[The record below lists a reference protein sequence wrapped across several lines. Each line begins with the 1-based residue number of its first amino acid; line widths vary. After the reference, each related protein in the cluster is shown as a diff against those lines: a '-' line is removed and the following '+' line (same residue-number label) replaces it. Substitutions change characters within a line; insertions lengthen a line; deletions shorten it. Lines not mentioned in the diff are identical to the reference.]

1 MSGTNFFERQ
11 DRARRA
17 TRRLVV
23 WFALAV
29 LGTAGTIYAITAF
42 ALAQTGAPFWDPK
55 LFAWV
60 FGGTLLFVGGASLFK
75 SLETGGSGGAE
86 IAEALGGVPVP
97 PTANAPRERRLVNVV
112 QEMSVASGVPM
123 PRIFVLER
131 ESGINAFA
139 AGTRADDAAIAV
151 SRGALEKL
159 SRDELQAVVGH
170 EFSHVLNGDM
180 RLNVKLCGWIFGLV
194 ALSILG
200 RVLTRGAFIAG
211 GGSRSRKNDALPIM
225 LIGLAVMIAGAIG
238 QFFASLI
245 QAAISRHRER
255 LADASATQ
263 FTRNPLALARA
274 RRDEAAR
281 VPADAGKR
289 AGEYAHFFFADGVG
303 ALFATHPP
311 LEERIR
317 ALDPAWDGKFLPPLR
332 GDAPAE
338 TEAAPRDARVSGIG
352 AQGPLFSEPAWR
364 LRELVKSADGACAA
378 VFMALMTDS
387 PERNREQAELLLRS
401 ESRRVFSLAEKH
413 WDAVAA
419 LPPEKRISLV
429 VLAAPNLRAFPPA
442 RRREFCATLRR
453 LAEIDG
459 EVSLFEFL
467 ILRAVEGVLLPP
479 ERETFSRERALRAA
493 GVVFAAMMR
502 ENAFPAEE
510 AARHL
515 REILAEEKTFAGL
528 ASAGVPARTSSGTAE
543 LDAALDALRGA
554 PVLFRESLMR
564 VCARV
569 AERDG
574 VVSPRER
581 DLLNALSLALACPLY
596 ARVSL

>member
-29 LGTAGTIYAITAF
+29 LGTAGTIYAIAAF
-42 ALAQTGAPFWDPK
+42 VRAQAGEPFWEPE
-55 LFAWV
+55 LFAWI

-75 SLETGGSGGAE
+75 SLEMGGSGGAE
-86 IAEALGGVPVP
+86 IAQALGGVPVP
-97 PTANAPRERRLVNVV
+97 PTASAPRERRLVNVV

-211 GGSRSRKNDALPIM
+211 GGRSRRNDTLPIM
-225 LIGLAVMIAGAIG
+225 LIGLAVMFAGAIG

-274 RRDEAAR
+274 LSRIGGDTSRL
-281 VPADAGKR
+281 VSPR

-332 GDAPAE
+332 GSAPAE

-352 AQGPLFSEPAWR
+352 AGALFSEPAWR

-401 ESRRVFSLAEKH
+401 ESRHVFALAEKH

-467 ILRAVEGVLLPP
+467 ILRAVEGVLFAP
-479 ERETFSRERALRAA
+479 ERGTFSRERALRAA

-502 ENAFPAEE
+502 ENAFPADE

-515 REILAEEKTFAGL
+515 REILAEEKTFAEL
-528 ASAGVPARTSSGTAE
+528 ASAGVPARAPGMDE

>member
-1 MSGTNFFERQ
+1 MPESGTNFFERQ

-29 LGTAGTIYAITAF
+29 LGTAGTIYAIAAF
-42 ALAQTGAPFWDPK
+42 VRAQAGAPFWEPE
-55 LFAWV
+55 LFAWI
-60 FGGTLLFVGGASLFK
+60 FGGTLVFVGGASLFK
-75 SLETGGSGGAE
+75 SLEMGGAGGAE
-86 IAEALGGVPVP
+86 IAKALGGVPVP
-97 PTANAPRERRLVNVV
+97 PTADAPRDRRLVNVV

-123 PRIFVLER
+123 PRVFVLER

-139 AGTRADDAAIAV
+139 AGTRVDDAAIAV

-200 RVLTRGAFIAG
+200 RVLTRGAFFAG
-211 GGSRSRKNDALPIM
+211 GGRSRKNDGLPIM
-225 LIGLAVMIAGAIG
+225 LIGLAVMLAGAIG

-274 RRDEAAR
+274 LSRIGGDTSRL
-281 VPADAGKR
+281 VSPR

-332 GDAPAE
+332 GSAAAE
-338 TEAAPRDARVSGIG
+338 TEAAPRDARVSGIASG
-352 AQGPLFSEPAWR
+352 ALFSEPAWR
-364 LRELVKSADGACAA
+364 LRELVKSADGARAA

-387 PERNREQAELLLRS
+387 PGHNREQAELLLRS
-401 ESRRVFSLAEKH
+401 ESKKVFALAEKH
-413 WDAVAA
+413 WDDVAA

-429 VLAAPNLRAFPPA
+429 VLAAPSLRAFTLGQ
-442 RRREFCATLRR
+442 RREFCATLRR

-467 ILRAVEGVLLPP
+467 ILRAVEGVLFPP

-502 ENAFPAEE
+502 ENAFPADE

-515 REILAEEKTFAGL
+515 REILAEEKTFAALADAGL
-528 ASAGVPARTSSGTAE
+528 PARAPDMGE
-543 LDAALDALRGA
+543 LDAALDALRPA
-554 PVLFRESLMR
+554 PILFRESLMR

-581 DLLNALSLALACPLY
+581 DLLDALSLALACPLY

>member
-29 LGTAGTIYAITAF
+29 LGTAGTIYAIAAF
-42 ALAQTGAPFWDPK
+42 VRAQAGAPFWEPE
-55 LFAWV
+55 LFAWI

-75 SLETGGSGGAE
+75 SLEMGGSGGAE
-86 IAEALGGVPVP
+86 IAKALGGVPVP
-97 PTANAPRERRLVNVV
+97 PTADSPRERRLVNVV

-211 GGSRSRKNDALPIM
+211 GGRSRRNDGLPIM
-225 LIGLAVMIAGAIG
+225 LIGIAVMLAGAIG

-274 RRDEAAR
+274 LSRIGGDTSRL
-281 VPADAGKR
+281 VSPR

-338 TEAAPRDARVSGIG
+338 TEAGPRDARVSGIG

-401 ESRRVFSLAEKH
+401 ESRRVFALAEKH

-502 ENAFPAEE
+502 ENAFPADE

-515 REILAEEKTFAGL
+515 REILAEEKTFAEL
-528 ASAGVPARTSSGTAE
+528 ASAGVPARAPGMDE